1 MPGARFDDDPD
12 LVERY
17 LGEIRTGTLRYEA
30 AKAVGVTARHV
41 QLYAASHPEFAE
53 ALLEAEGEAAEPIE
67 RAVYEAACGGEE
79 WAVKLWLSRRQKD
92 RWGEPKAGGTTNN
105 ILLVNADDLATL
117 QAKLESRQRELT
129 SGGAIIDAEIVEDE

>member
-1 MPGARFDDDPD
+1 MRGASFDDDPD
-12 LVERY
+12 LAERY

-41 QLYAASHPEFAE
+41 QLYAASHPEFAD

-79 WAVKLWLSRRQKD
+79 WAVKLWLSRRQKE
-92 RWGEPKAGGTTNN
+92 RWGEPKSQTTNN
-105 ILLVNADDLATL
+105 ILLVNADDLSTL
-117 QAKLESRQRELT
+117 QAKLESRQRELS
-129 SGGAIIDAEIVEDE
+129 SGGAIIDAKSEECE